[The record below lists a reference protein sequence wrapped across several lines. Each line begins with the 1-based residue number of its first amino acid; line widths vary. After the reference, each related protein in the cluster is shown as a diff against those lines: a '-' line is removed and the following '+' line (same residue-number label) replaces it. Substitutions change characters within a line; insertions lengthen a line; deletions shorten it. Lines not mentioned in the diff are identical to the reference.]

1 MSGLPGDPYFNGR
14 RSRVILV
21 TVFFLHAA
29 IIAVPLIYA
38 SLTEYFD
45 PPVIVMKVGMADLP
59 PGDAPDA
66 GEVTQDEPQQQVD
79 EPDPTPVDSIPDPS
93 KVDPLPD
100 LPPVVKQPD
109 PTPVVTPPKT
119 DPPKTEPKKDPPKTE
134 PKKDP
139 PKKDPPK
146 TEPKKDP
153 PKTST
158 LLRPEDIKKTPNTK
172 TQAQIDAERKA
183 REAAEAKAK
192 ADAKAR
198 QDLIASIRNAATQG
212 TAGTP
217 NPGREGILAT
227 KEMRDYYDQLNAFIR
242 PQWNAVSPSSVELGG
257 KVSTWP
263 VVDLTIAK
271 NGTVSKAVI
280 VSKSGNK
287 AVDDAV
293 DALLA
298 KLKVVPAPPQAGVIR
313 VTLDIR

>member
-1 MSGLPGDPYFNGR
+1 MSELPGDPYFNGR

-66 GEVTQDEPQQQVD
+66 GEVAQNEPQQVD
-79 EPDPTPVDSIPDPS
+79 EPDPAPVDSIPDPQ
-93 KVDPLPD
+93 KLDPLPD
-100 LPPVVKQPD
+100 PPPVVKQPD

-139 PKKDPPK
+139 PK

-153 PKTST
+153 PKST
-158 LLRPEDIKKTPNTK
+158 LLKPEDIKKTPTNTK
-172 TQAQIDAERKA
+172 TQAQLDAERKA

-198 QDLIASIRNAATQG
+198 EALIADIRSAATQG

-227 KEMRDYYDQLNAFIR
+227 KEMRDYYEQLNAFIR

-257 KVSTWP
+257 KVTTWP